1 MNWAAWLMSLAAPL
15 AGRVLL
21 SIGLGTVTF
30 VGLSAAVSGLLSAAK
45 ASAQGLLPEV
55 AQILAL
61 AGVFQALS
69 IIAGGVVT
77 SLALISLKRFAA
89 NVTP

>member
-1 MNWAAWLMSLAAPL
+1 MSWAAWLMALAAPL

-30 VGLSAAVSGLLSAAK
+30 VGLSAAVNGLLSAAK
-45 ASAQGLLPEV
+45 SSTANLLPEV
-55 AQILAL
+55 TQILAL

-69 IIAGGVVT
+69 IIAGGLVA
-77 SLALISLKRFAA
+77 SLAMVSLKRFAA
-89 NVTP
+89 NVAP